1 MHYSLC
7 VCYRIFKYDFAQM
20 SVDDSYM
27 GLTGLEL
34 RDLEAP
40 KGEKICKGLMTN
52 SVWAM
57 GNK

>member
-1 MHYSLC
+1 
-7 VCYRIFKYDFAQM
+7 M

-34 RDLEAP
+34 RDFEAP
-40 KGEKICKGLMTN
+40 QAEKICKSLMTN
-52 SVWAM
+52 SVWTM